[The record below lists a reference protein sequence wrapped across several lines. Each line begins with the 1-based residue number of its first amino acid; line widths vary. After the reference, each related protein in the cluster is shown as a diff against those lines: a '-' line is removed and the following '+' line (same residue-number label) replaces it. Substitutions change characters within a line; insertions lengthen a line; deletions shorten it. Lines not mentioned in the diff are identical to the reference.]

1 MAPGVISSATGAFG
15 SVTEKGSGSFRT
27 TEDRLRSHP
36 APVSAPGTT
45 SENDIGGGQI
55 GIGVVADIANTV
67 GVLHEDDIH
76 GTTVAPVREFSCC
89 GFKATAIVK

>member
-1 MAPGVISSATGAFG
+1 MTSGVISSATGAFG

-36 APVSAPGTT
+36 APVSASGTT

>member
-1 MAPGVISSATGAFG
+1 M
-15 SVTEKGSGSFRT
+15 
-27 TEDRLRSHP
+27 
-36 APVSAPGTT
+36 SAPGTT

-55 GIGVVADIANTV
+55 GIGVVADTV